1 MDNLNEDF
9 YINDQNSNEQEIINI
24 QESTIKKLKAQIS
37 IYKSQLKEQR
47 EKIISCDNLIINFNS
62 LNNTY
67 TKIKKE
73 NEFLNQ
79 KLIEK
84 NITINE
90 YQSLFFES
98 KIKFLLFNQINNI
111 LQEKIF
117 FLISKIPKN
126 ISGDADF
133 EKKLNFFESKI
144 SEIKS
149 NFIEKTEK
157 FKNKLKNSALNSIFD
172 MNESQRKISELEFEL
187 SLTKKL
193 NEDYAKEKEE
203 INKKTNDIF
212 NATFEVNKELDDYKN
227 KNKKLKEE
235 NNFLTEYFSNKG
247 KELQNILLNIKQGN
261 IKELSQ
267 KEDIIKNLIKDK
279 DTLCNIIQE
288 LNSKYILLKNVYNKK
303 YKKLKELV
311 DNIEKEKKEDNEII
325 KKYKNEIRELK
336 EQYSE
341 LENKFKIEIE
351 ANKIRED
358 KLIKEIEELNNYIKL
373 KINNN
378 ISNECEKDNKFY
390 YRCDYCKCNH
400 VLCKECNDKYLI
412 NK

>member
-9 YINDQNSNEQEIINI
+9 YINDQNSTEQEIINI

-311 DNIEKEKKEDNEII
+311 DNKEKKKKEDNEII

-336 EQYSE
+336 EQY
-341 LENKFKIEIE
+341 
-351 ANKIRED
+351 
-358 KLIKEIEELNNYIKL
+358 
-373 KINNN
+373 
-378 ISNECEKDNKFY
+378 
-390 YRCDYCKCNH
+390 
-400 VLCKECNDKYLI
+400 
-412 NK
+412 